1 MKMCQAMAVNGNE
14 VDLLV
19 PDDPGIE
26 PGVSD
31 VFAYYDVAPCFGFR
45 KLTFPAIP
53 GQTSILSAAALLYLA
68 RHRPSLLYTRSLQLA
83 LRMNAFLR
91 VPFVLELHAPVKRP
105 FQNRFRRM
113 IARSYFR
120 RLVVISQKLKDMFVE
135 DFPELANR
143 ILVAHD
149 GADDPRPDRHIAPSA
164 GGFHV
169 GYVGHLYPGRGTDLM
184 RDLAASLPAMTLHV
198 VGGAEDDRARFV
210 ASGLPGN
217 VVVHGYKRPGVLPA
231 FFARFDACIA
241 PYERKVTLTGGAG
254 DTSAFMSP
262 LKIFEYMSWAKPIVA
277 SDLPVLR
284 EVLRDGENSILVPP
298 DDKQAWVAAI
308 ERLMADVALRTR
320 IAEGAR
326 ADFLGHYSWTQRAST
341 VLQGI

>member
-1 MKMCQAMAVNGNE
+1 
-14 VDLLV
+14 
-19 PDDPGIE
+19 
-26 PGVSD
+26 
-31 VFAYYDVAPCFGFR
+31 
-45 KLTFPAIP
+45 
-53 GQTSILSAAALLYLA
+53 
-68 RHRPSLLYTRSLQLA
+68 
-83 LRMNAFLR
+83 MNAFLR
-91 VPFVLELHAPVKRP
+91 VPFVLELHAPVKKP

-113 IARSYFR
+113 VARSHFR

-210 ASGLPGN
+210 ASGLPGT
-217 VVVHGYKRPGVLPA
+217 VVVHGYKRPGELPA
-231 FFARFDACIA
+231 FFGRFDACIA

-262 LKIFEYMSWAKPIVA
+262 LKIFEYMSWAKAIVA

-284 EVLRDGENSILVPP
+284 EVLRDGENSILVLP

-308 ERLMADVALRTR
+308 ERLMADAALRTR
-320 IAEGAR
+320 IAERAR
-326 ADFLGHYSWTQRAST
+326 ADFLRHYSWTQRAST